1 MIVTLAGHVDHGK
14 TAIVKALTGVD
25 TDRLE
30 EEKRRGLTIDLGFA
44 YHDFDG
50 QRVGFV
56 DVPGHH
62 RFIHNMIAGVA
73 SMQHALLV
81 VAADDGVMP
90 QTTEH
95 FNILQL
101 LGLTQ
106 GTVVINKIDL
116 VDDGRVAEVTNQIRN
131 LTSATFLDSCSIVT
145 TSAIERTGFEELRNQ
160 LRDAASRFRRHE
172 RSRSIRFSIDRSFS
186 PRGVGAVVTGMV
198 FDGSIETGDDLIIVE
213 TGKRVRAR
221 NLVVNGLPA
230 QSAQAGDRCGIH
242 LSGESASR
250 ITRGMWLRDQR
261 NANPV
266 NDMTVRLRVVPDF
279 PRRVRHWHPVHVYH
293 ATSHVQARLLPLERT
308 LHAGNAGLAD
318 IATEQSLNVTVGDR
332 IVVRDHDL
340 QRTLGGGVVT
350 SINAK
355 PVRRRSPHRVAAM
368 SKLVPLVERDDFVSA
383 FRLSCTERCIRVHE
397 FLNSWNLP
405 TEVATELEQLSGIR
419 NLNDRVLSFDKL
431 QHTSK
436 GLASILSVFHEE
448 HPSQLGMS
456 LSQLAN
462 HLKCDHE
469 TVQFVL
475 ACGIEDGLF
484 QSRAGKYSLKSH
496 SVDQP
501 TYNKQLFE
509 RISPM
514 IDVKQPPT
522 TGDVARALKMPLRM
536 LETELKRMASAKVL
550 VEITPKRYFTK
561 SRVNELA
568 KLALNLNEKHPFT
581 VREFRDESGIG
592 RMPVIDILE
601 YFDRQRFTKRRED
614 VRTVIGPIER
624 ATSL

>member
-50 QRVGFV
+50 QRIGFV

-90 QTTEH
+90 QPTEH

-101 LGLTQ
+101 LGLTP

-116 VDDGRVAEVTNQIRN
+116 VDGERIAEVTDQIRN
-131 LTSATFLDSCSIVT
+131 LTTATFLNDCSIIA
-145 TSAIERTGFEELRNQ
+145 TSAVERTGIEELRNQ
-160 LRDAASRFRRHE
+160 LRDAASKFRRHE
-172 RSRSIRFSIDRSFS
+172 RLQNFRFAIDRSFS
-186 PRGVGAVVTGMV
+186 PRGVGAVVTGTV
-198 FDGSIETGDDLIIVE
+198 FDGSIETGNDLTIVE

-230 QSAQAGDRCGIH
+230 TSAQAGDRCGIH
-242 LSGESASR
+242 LSGVSASQ
-250 ITRGMWLRDQR
+250 ITRGMWLREPR
-261 NANPV
+261 NATPAT
-266 NDMTVRLRVVPDF
+266 DMTAELRVVPDF

-293 ATSHVQARLLPLERT
+293 ATSHVQARLLPLEGS
-308 LHAGNAGLAD
+308 LHSGSAGLVD
-318 IATEQSLNVTVGDR
+318 IATEQPLNVVVGDR
-332 IVVRDHDL
+332 VVVRDHDL
-340 QRTLGGGVVT
+340 QRTFGGGVVIG
-350 SINAK
+350 INAK
-355 PVRRRSPHRVAAM
+355 PVRRRNSQRVATM
-368 SKLVPLVERDDFVSA
+368 SKLVPLVERDDFVGA
-383 FRLSCTERCIRVHE
+383 FRQSCADRCVRIRE

-405 TEVATELEQLSGIR
+405 FEVATDFEQLSDIR
-419 NLNDRVLSFDKL
+419 NLNDRVLCLDKL

-436 GLASILSVFHEE
+436 AIASILSVYHKE
-448 HPSQLGMS
+448 HRSQMGMS
-456 LSQLAN
+456 LAQLAN

-496 SVDQP
+496 SVDHP